1 MSEYRIEE
9 SARKRALKFKED
21 YERHFEKNSKRM
33 RKIAKET
40 EAYLARE
47 HLQDDTDATLN
58 IISILPSCHYR
69 IYLYGRYHELV
80 KKAGRTD
87 TELEYRKWK
96 IGGETSEK
104 IQKFAVIYRKREK
117 CLRKM
122 ESDAEAECIGYLK
135 KSGLW
140 DDLEAVHEMRCC
152 LPICLLRHKLDE
164 RYYELF
170 MKENEDFTD
179 ED

>member
-9 SARKRALKFKED
+9 SARKRALKFKEA

-40 EAYLARE
+40 EAYLERE

-104 IQKFAVIYRKREK
+104 IQKFAVIYRKREN
-117 CLRKM
+117 
-122 ESDAEAECIGYLK
+122 
-135 KSGLW
+135 
-140 DDLEAVHEMRCC
+140 V
-152 LPICLLRHKLDE
+152 
-164 RYYELF
+164 
-170 MKENEDFTD
+170 
-179 ED
+179 

>member
-1 MSEYRIEE
+1 M
-9 SARKRALKFKED
+9 
-21 YERHFEKNSKRM
+21 
-33 RKIAKET
+33 
-40 EAYLARE
+40 
-47 HLQDDTDATLN
+47 
-58 IISILPSCHYR
+58 
-69 IYLYGRYHELV
+69 

-135 KSGLW
+135 KSGVW

>member
-1 MSEYRIEE
+1 MCIRD
-9 SARKRALKFKED
+9 R
-21 YERHFEKNSKRM
+21 
-33 RKIAKET
+33 
-40 EAYLARE
+40 
-47 HLQDDTDATLN
+47 DDTDATLN

-140 DDLEAVHEMRCC
+140 DDLEAVSYTHLDVYKRQYKRLAALLE
-152 LPICLLRHKLDE
+152 LPVRLWKPKSDARRQYPENTSTLLQPVQAEECRAGH
-164 RYYELF
+164 
-170 MKENEDFTD
+170 
-179 ED
+179 